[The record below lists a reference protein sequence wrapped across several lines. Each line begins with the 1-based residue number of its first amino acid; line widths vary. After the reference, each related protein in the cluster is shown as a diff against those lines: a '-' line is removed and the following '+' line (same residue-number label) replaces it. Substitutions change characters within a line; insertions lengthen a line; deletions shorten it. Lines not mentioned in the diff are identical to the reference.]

1 MNNLQ
6 SRCLSSY
13 AVLSVK
19 GPHHENE
26 DRYVVEMVKPKNQNN
41 YDNKNMS
48 YYAVYDGHGGNY
60 VVDYIKEHLHKNILS
75 EIERNFTKMSEEET
89 YSSSDSQLVDGVG
102 ESEIKEEEESV
113 IYAMRQGFKLT
124 DEKVID
130 ACRKANDWSGSCV
143 CATLIR
149 GNVLYLAN
157 LGDSTAV
164 IFQFGDRPGTIS
176 QSVVLSKTH
185 KPKMEEERIDAA
197 GGWVSADGYILG
209 VLSCSRALGDREM
222 KHYED
227 FEKSHL
233 KKEFEVGKE
242 RLQKLIQNQGGR
254 ARSAPRLRRKQS
266 IPKSN
271 MKFLVSNTPDIDV
284 FILDPSDALLV
295 IGSDG
300 LWDFLAPKRAVEL
313 VNEAYS
319 RKRSLDDVCEA
330 LVHAAQKAKSSDDIT
345 VMVINL
351 QKR

>member
-1 MNNLQ
+1 
-6 SRCLSSY
+6 
-13 AVLSVK
+13 
-19 GPHHENE
+19 
-26 DRYVVEMVKPKNQNN
+26 
-41 YDNKNMS
+41 
-48 YYAVYDGHGGNY
+48 
-60 VVDYIKEHLHKNILS
+60 
-75 EIERNFTKMSEEET
+75 
-89 YSSSDSQLVDGVG
+89 
-102 ESEIKEEEESV
+102 
-113 IYAMRQGFKLT
+113 
-124 DEKVID
+124 
-130 ACRKANDWSGSCV
+130 
-143 CATLIR
+143 
-149 GNVLYLAN
+149 
-157 LGDSTAV
+157 
-164 IFQFGDRPGTIS
+164 
-176 QSVVLSKTH
+176 
-185 KPKMEEERIDAA
+185 MEEERIDAA

-254 ARSAPRLRRKQS
+254 CRSAPRLRRKQS

-271 MKFLVSNTPDIDV
+271 MKFLVSATPDIDV
-284 FILDPSDALLV
+284 FILDPADALLV

-330 LVHAAQKAKSSDDIT
+330 LVNAAQKAKSSDDIT